1 MPGPYTFGV
10 TSPIAPIETVV
21 NTDLCA
27 LFVPFVEGV
36 LPTTK
41 DDANCLFFDNIGD
54 ITIGGDSVEQQAL
67 DLNTFV
73 EYAINAKK
81 TQGQISFSFPVDPHT
96 GPPKLPEQS
105 AVISSS
111 PQGVLFVGKKK
122 SETSTVRTFSKWA
135 EFPVNFDHANDIS
148 WPRNNAQT
156 ANAVFHQTGIGKRM
170 GFDEFGSGEDTIT
183 VTTTT

>member
-10 TSPIAPIETVV
+10 TSKITPIEAIV

-27 LFVPFVEGV
+27 LFVPFVGGE
-36 LPTTK
+36 LPTAMN
-41 DDANCLFFDNIGD
+41 DANCLFFDNIGD

-81 TQGQISFSFPVDPHT
+81 TQGQISFSFPVDPHM
-96 GPPKLPEQS
+96 GPPKLSEQTS
-105 AVISSS
+105 VISSS
-111 PQGVLFVGKKK
+111 PQGVLFIGKKK

-135 EFPVNFDHANDIS
+135 EFPVNFDHANDVS
-148 WPRNNAQT
+148 WPKNNAQT
-156 ANAVFHQTGIGKRM
+156 ANAVFHQTGLGKRM
-170 GFDEFGSGEDTIT
+170 GFERFESNENTIT